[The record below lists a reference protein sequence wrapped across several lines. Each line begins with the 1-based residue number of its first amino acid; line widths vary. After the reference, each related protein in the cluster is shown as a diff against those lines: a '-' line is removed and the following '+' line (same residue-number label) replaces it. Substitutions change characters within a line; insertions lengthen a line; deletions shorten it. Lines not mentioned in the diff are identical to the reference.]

1 MKKYIDIFPKLTR
14 ISRAGCNERR
24 IIGSFSFYD
33 GIMIMVSSKAQV
45 SRYSNE

>member
-14 ISRAGCNERR
+14 ISRAGWRR

-33 GIMIMVSSKAQV
+33 GSMIMVSSRAQV
-45 SRYSNE
+45 FKIFK